1 MRLQQRV
8 RRRVWLLRSGQCLLA
23 AIAGGVGF
31 GLVAVAEGRTPL
43 PLAICGAVLLGCLVL
58 VVSKP
63 WGSASQAIDPE
74 QDVDGLLRTV
84 LSQELEQG
92 VAEKLEQEAGHRP
105 LALRRLPDWPA
116 WGVLLALASAGAGWV
131 LLEPEAAARA
141 VPLGQ
146 GDLVG
151 LALDGRPTEQSALAA
166 LAEQNESRDLA
177 ELSSQSEDGE
187 DGSEQGQWQRAK
199 LAEGASALRLSLDL
213 GVEQRVYERYLQNRA
228 KHP

>member
-1 MRLQQRV
+1 MGLQQRV
-8 RRRVWLLRSGQCLLA
+8 HRRVWLLRGGQCLLA
-23 AIAGGVGF
+23 ALAGGVGF
-31 GLVAVAEGRTPL
+31 GLLAAAEGRPPI
-43 PLAICGAVLLGCLVL
+43 PLAICGAALLGCLVL

-74 QDVDGLLRTV
+74 QDADGLLRTA
-84 LSQELEQG
+84 LSSKLKQE
-92 VAEKLEQEAGHRP
+92 VAVQLEQEAGHRP

-116 WGVLLALASAGAGWV
+116 WGVLLALVSAGAGWV

-141 VPLGQ
+141 IPLGQ
-146 GDLVG
+146 GDLAG
-151 LALDGRPTEQSALAA
+151 LALDGRPAEQSPQAALTEQI
-166 LAEQNESRDLA
+166 EQIDPA
-177 ELSSQSEDGE
+177 ELPVESEDGE

-199 LAEGASALRLSLDL
+199 PADNASALRLSLDL

>member
-1 MRLQQRV
+1 VRLQQRV
-8 RRRVWLLRSGQCLLA
+8 HRRVWLLRSGQCLLA

-31 GLVAVAEGRTPL
+31 GLLAAAEGRTPL

-63 WGSASQAIDPE
+63 WGSTSHAIDPE
-74 QDVDGLLRTV
+74 QDADGLLRTV
-84 LSQELEQG
+84 LSHDLKQDAATQLEL
-92 VAEKLEQEAGHRP
+92 EAGHRP

-116 WGVLLALASAGAGWV
+116 WGVLLALVSAGAGWV
-131 LLEPEAAARA
+131 LLEPKSAARA
-141 VPLGQ
+141 IPLGQ

-151 LALDGRPTEQSALAA
+151 LALDGRPAEQSTLAA
-166 LAEQNESRDLA
+166 LAEQKEPEGPA
-177 ELSSQSEDGE
+177 ELSLQSEDGE

-199 LAEGASALRLSLDL
+199 LADDASALRLSLDL

-228 KHP
+228 KHL